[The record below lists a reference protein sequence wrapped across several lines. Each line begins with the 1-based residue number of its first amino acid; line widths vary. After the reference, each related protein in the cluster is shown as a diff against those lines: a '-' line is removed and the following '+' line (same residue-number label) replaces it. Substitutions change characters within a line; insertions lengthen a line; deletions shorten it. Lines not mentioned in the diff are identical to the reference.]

1 MKKVAILHDWF
12 NGYGG
17 AAYDVE
23 QIALALK
30 APIYTTYIKNLHLRN
45 GVEVIP
51 FKQDKYVNS
60 FYSRFLQNMALQML
74 SIRSDF
80 AKLDL
85 DEYDVVISSGI
96 QCRAYAPTKD
106 QYTINYPRSPPRWLY
121 DLYDFHINA
130 FGPIKRIF
138 AEIYCKHFKKWDL
151 SVLNNIDLIVANSE
165 VVQERIKRYWNRDS
179 IVIYPPVETSKYRYR
194 DDGGYYLS
202 VGRLDPLKRIDLI
215 IETFKKLKDH
225 EVKIIGTGPEER
237 RLKEMAKGYGNI
249 EFCGFVDEKEKIK
262 LLGHCRGLIFTAM
275 NEDFGIVP
283 VEALASGKPVITVNE
298 GYPPRMINEGTNGII
313 VESNIRSL
321 VKGIEKCE
329 KIEWEPTKIIESAK
343 KFDIEHFVRE
353 WRNLI
358 NSLPNAIHKIP
369 QK

>member
-17 AAYDVE
+17 AAYDIE

-30 APIYTTYIKNLHLRN
+30 APIYTTYMKNVSLHS
-45 GVEVIP
+45 GVKVIP
-51 FKQDKYVNS
+51 FKQDKYLNS
-60 FYSRFLQNMALQML
+60 FYSRFLQKMALQML

-80 AKLDL
+80 AKLTL

-121 DLYDFHINA
+121 DLYDFHMNA
-130 FGPIKRIF
+130 FGPIKRNF
-138 AEIYCKHFKKWDL
+138 ARIYCERFKKWDL

-194 DDGGYYLS
+194 DDEGYYLS

-215 IETFKKLKDH
+215 IETFKKLKDY
-225 EVKIIGTGPEER
+225 EVKIVGTGPEER
-237 RLKEMAKGYGNI
+237 RLKELAKECENI
-249 EFCGFVDEKEKIK
+249 EFCGFVSEEEKIE
-262 LLGHCRGLIFTAM
+262 LLGRCKALIFTAM
-275 NEDFGIVP
+275 DEDFGIVP

-298 GYPPRMINEGTNGII
+298 GYPPYMIKEGVNGII
-313 VESNIRSL
+313 VESNVRSL
-321 VKGIEKCE
+321 VEGIEKCE
-329 KIEWEPTKIIESAK
+329 KIEWEPNKITESAN
-343 KFDIEHFVRE
+343 KFDIEHFVRL

-358 NSLPNAIHKIP
+358 NRSPL
-369 QK
+369 

>member
-17 AAYDVE
+17 AAYDIE

-30 APIYTTYIKNLHLRN
+30 APIYTTFAKNVSLN
-45 GVEVIP
+45 SNVEVIP
-51 FKQDKYVNS
+51 FKQDKYLNS

-121 DLYDFHINA
+121 DLYDFHMNA
-130 FGPIKRIF
+130 FGPIKRNF
-138 AEIYCKHFKKWDL
+138 AGIYCERFKKWDL

-165 VVQERIKRYWNRDS
+165 VVQERIKRYWNQDS

-225 EVKIIGTGPEER
+225 EVKIVGTGPEER
-237 RLKEMAKGYGNI
+237 SLKELAKGCGNI
-249 EFCGFVDEKEKIK
+249 EFCGFVDEKEKIE
-262 LLGHCRGLIFTAM
+262 LLGHCRGLIFTAID
-275 NEDFGIVP
+275 EDFGLVP

-298 GYPPRMINEGTNGII
+298 GYPPHMIKEEVNGVIVKSNVRSFVEG
-313 VESNIRSL
+313 IR
-321 VKGIEKCE
+321 KCE
-329 KIEWEPTKIIESAK
+329 RIAWDPSKIIDSAMR
-343 KFDIEHFVRE
+343 FDINNFIEQ
-353 WRNLI
+353 WRTLI
-358 NSLPNAIHKIP
+358 GTIP
-369 QK
+369 

>member
-17 AAYDVE
+17 AAYDIE

-30 APIYTTYIKNLHLRN
+30 APIYTTFAKNVSLN
-45 GVEVIP
+45 SSVEVIP
-51 FKQDKYVNS
+51 FKQDKYLNS

-85 DEYDVVISSGI
+85 DEYDVVISSGL

-121 DLYDFHINA
+121 DLHDFHMNA
-130 FGPIKRIF
+130 FGPIKRNF
-138 AEIYCKHFKKWDL
+138 AEIYCERFKKWDL

-179 IVIYPPVETSKYRYR
+179 IVIYPPVETSKYRYG
-194 DDGGYYLS
+194 DDEGYYLS

-215 IETFKKLKDH
+215 IETFKKLKDYK
-225 EVKIIGTGPEER
+225 VKIVGTGPEKR
-237 RLKEMAKGYGNI
+237 RLKELAKGCGNI
-249 EFCGFVDEKEKIK
+249 EFCGFVDEKEKTE

-275 NEDFGIVP
+275 GEDFGLVP

-298 GYPPRMINEGTNGII
+298 GYPPYMIKEGVNGII
-313 VESNIRSL
+313 VESNIRSF
-321 VKGIEKCE
+321 VEGIEKCE
-329 KIEWEPTKIIESAK
+329 RTAWDPSKIIDSGIR
-343 KFDIEHFVRE
+343 FDINNFIKQ
-353 WRNLI
+353 WRTLI
-358 NSLPNAIHKIP
+358 GTVP
-369 QK
+369 